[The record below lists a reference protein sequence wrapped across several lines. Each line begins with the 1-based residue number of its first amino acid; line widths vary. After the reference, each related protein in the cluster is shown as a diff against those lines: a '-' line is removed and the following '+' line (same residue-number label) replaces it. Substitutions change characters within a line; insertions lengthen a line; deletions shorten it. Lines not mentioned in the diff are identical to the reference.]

1 MKKLIFGVLAIL
13 AFPTP
18 AHADTCAD
26 LGKVAAAVMKLRQA
40 EVPYSKVREVTEKYR
55 YTAPAT
61 YRLVNRMAED
71 AYEQPAY
78 MTPEFKQRQI
88 DSFRNKWEV
97 LCYKSTDDE
106 FKTDDEEN
114 FIGS

>member
-61 YRLVNRMAED
+61 YRLVNRMAEE

-88 DSFRNKWEV
+88 DAFRNKWEV
-97 LCYKSTDDE
+97 FCYKNADE
-106 FKTDDEEN
+106 KVEPVEEN